1 MRVHGLMR
9 SIGLKYISTKKALEE
24 VLEEVVE
31 SATNQKLVSV
41 SADGEN
47 IVEFRKYFGENIGIT
62 VHGYY
67 NENNEFIREYYF
79 PFIDNHSGREIFDI
93 TLNRHIG
100 KTSFAGICEDARI
113 GVSLIFYLQNGIDF
127 INYLLDERY
136 SVVRAPLS
144 FVGLAGSGTIL
155 LPINKSAKQIRK
167 LKIANKNRINL
178 ISAAKKGDESAIE
191 NLTIE
196 DLDLYSQI
204 SKRIRKEDVFTIVD
218 NTFMP
223 YGVECDHYM
232 IMGDILSM
240 KEIENQKS
248 GEKIFYMELDCND
261 IKIDVV
267 INNED
272 LMGEPMV
279 GRRFKGSVWLQGIVD
294 FEQ

>member
-1 MRVHGLMR
+1 MHGLMR
-9 SIGLKYISTKKALEE
+9 AIGLKYISTKKALEE
-24 VLEEVVE
+24 VLAEAVE
-31 SATNQKLVSV
+31 SATEQKLVSV
-41 SADGEN
+41 TTDGEN

-67 NENNEFIREYYF
+67 NDNNEFIREYYF
-79 PFIDNHSGREIFDI
+79 PFIDGKTNGEIFDI

-127 INYLLDERY
+127 INYLLDEKF
-136 SVVRAPLS
+136 SVVHAPLS
-144 FVGLAGSGTIL
+144 FVALAGSGTII
-155 LPINKSAKQIRK
+155 LPVNKSAKQIRK
-167 LKIANKNRINL
+167 LKIANKNRLNL

-204 SKRIRKEDVFTIVD
+204 SRRIRKEDVFTIVD

-232 IMGDILSM
+232 IIGDILSV
-240 KEIENQKS
+240 KDIKNDKS
-248 GEKIFYMELDCND
+248 GESIYYMELDCND
-261 IKIDVV
+261 IKINVA
-267 INNED
+267 INSED

-279 GRRFKGSVWLQGIVD
+279 GRRFKGSVWLQGIVG